1 MNYQKLLER
10 FWDLDRDFSD
20 KETILYFYLLH
31 RCNSLGWPETFSLS
45 NDELIERLKCR
56 PHTMMEARKALIDSG
71 LITYQSGNGR
81 RNNSFYSIVAEKTK
95 KGAISDYLFEEKGC
109 NLGLP
114 FPEKGCNL
122 GLPFS
127 DTTAS
132 KSSEANSD
140 KFNKKGAISDYLFE
154 DLKET
159 TKEKKTIPPA
169 PPIKEK
175 KEKKK
180 ETRSLS
186 PAHTP
191 TPVCEDGQFTLF
203 PNDAP
208 PLKKKRNPVEPHLPK
223 DMEEVISFFEKNA
236 ADKLPEWKAEA
247 ELFFYHFDSVG
258 WMGTSNRKIQDWES
272 RANLWISDKVLALKN
287 GEQERRAEIDARNLR
302 SYGRSAEMSQ
312 RGEDKRGE
320 RAYGRGFEN
329 GEQIAAEKDY
339 AKAW

>member
-1 MNYQKLLER
+1 MKYQELLER
-10 FWDLDRDFSD
+10 FWDLNRDFSD

-31 RCNSLGWPETFSLS
+31 RCNSLGWPDTFSLS
-45 NDELIERLKCR
+45 NDELIERLRCR

-81 RNNSFYSIVAEKTK
+81 RNNSFYSIVAEKSK

-114 FPEKGCNL
+114 FSDKGCNL

-127 DTTAS
+127 DTTVS
-132 KSSEANSD
+132 KSSETNSD
-140 KFNKKGAISDYLFE
+140 ESKKGAIWDYLFE

-180 ETRSLS
+180 TGLTQSR
-186 PAHTP
+186 TY
-191 TPVCEDGQFTLF
+191 VREDGQFVLF
-203 PNDAP
+203 KEDVPIR
-208 PLKKKRNPVEPHLPK
+208 KKRNPIEPNLPK
-223 DMEEVISFFEKNA
+223 DMDEVIRFFEKNA
-236 ADKLPEWKAEA
+236 ADKLTDWKAEA
-247 ELFFYHFDSVG
+247 ELFFYHFDSLG

-272 RANLWISDKVLALKN
+272 RAYLWISDKALKN
-287 GEQERRAEIDARNLR
+287 GEQERRQTEIDARNLR
-302 SYGRSAEMSQ
+302 PFGRTAGIPQ
-312 RGEDKRGE
+312 GGE
-320 RAYGRGFEN
+320 RGKEKTQGRGSET
-329 GEQIAAEKDY
+329 GRTDDAPKDY
-339 AKAW
+339 TKGF